1 MRTSCRWMLT
11 AVIAALAFAAPG
23 VMAQSQEKES
33 LGEAARKARAKKK
46 TPAKPAKVLTN
57 DEIVPGKKLAEAAPV
72 GAQEQAEA
80 TPEIAAQPTEAGA
93 AEAAWRR
100 RFAEARAKVA
110 QAEKELDILQR
121 EWEKSQ
127 IQYYPD
133 PQKALKEQYNRK
145 DINEHATKV
154 EAKKKEIAQLKQG
167 ISDLE
172 DELRR
177 AGGDPGWAR

>member
-1 MRTSCRWMLT
+1 LT
-11 AVIAALAFAAPG
+11 AVVAALTFAALGLP
-23 VMAQSQEKES
+23 AQSQEKES
-33 LGEAARKARAKKK
+33 LGEAARKARAQKKA
-46 TPAKPAKVLTN
+46 PAKPAKVLTN
-57 DEIVPGKKLAEAAPV
+57 DEIVPGKKLAGTAEAAPA
-72 GAQEQAEA
+72 GAQEQTEA
-80 TPEIAAQPTEAGA
+80 TPETAAQPTEAGA

-127 IQYYPD
+127 VQYYPD

-172 DELRR
+172 DELRQ